1 MDVDEPSKH
10 KRSRKDDSDRK
21 GKKRS
26 KHADEDSSRKHKKS
40 KKLRVVDDDPDDDLW
55 VEKNI
60 DMDGER
66 SVPVLNHH
74 TTRRVASFNL
84 KSAKFFLQTYT
95 CSSPPS

>member
-10 KRSRKDDSDRK
+10 KRSRMDDSDRK

-66 SVPVLNHH
+66 VRIDVN
-74 TTRRVASFNL
+74 SF
-84 KSAKFFLQTYT
+84 
-95 CSSPPS
+95 